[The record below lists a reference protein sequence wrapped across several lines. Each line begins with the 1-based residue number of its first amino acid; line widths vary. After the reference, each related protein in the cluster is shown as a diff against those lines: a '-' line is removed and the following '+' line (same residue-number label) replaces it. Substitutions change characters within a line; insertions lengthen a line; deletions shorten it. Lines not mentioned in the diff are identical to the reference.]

1 MESPAEER
9 CRLAV
14 YIAENGRTIEL
25 ECDASTAIHTING
38 RIEAASGIP
47 SADQL
52 LLCGDAKLDPGR
64 PLSAYKAT
72 LDGSGREVFVY
83 NRPRLHQDAPPPP
96 PERPEAAAEPA
107 EPSPARNPHP
117 LDDAPDP
124 AVKAL
129 PSYERQFRHH
139 YHRGAAVYEAT
150 QARLAAC
157 GRLLGEEIVQ
167 DRAVE
172 AAKKSM
178 EHYYKLINQTYF
190 DFSRCY
196 SHQHGLHSEILGGFE
211 RDLERLRAC
220 KLHPSLQ
227 GEGKRCLL
235 DLLKEEHLRKWA
247 ESCRASHRQFESKVT
262 QLKSMFAELKRR
274 VEDLYS
280 NRASAGITDLEMAIR
295 EHQKYV
301 NEQKSIMQSLRFVS
315 LSCLSSLLCQICVL
329 LCQMIG

>member
-1 MESPAEER
+1 MEPPPEEK

-14 YIAENGRTIEL
+14 RIAENGRTIEL
-25 ECDASTAIHTING
+25 DCDASAAIRSING

-64 PLSAYKAT
+64 PLSAYKTA

-83 NRPRLHQDAPPPP
+83 NRPRLQQDAPPPP

-107 EPSPARNPHP
+107 EPPAPSPARNPHP

-157 GRLLGEEIVQ
+157 ERLLGEEIVQ

-178 EHYYKLINQTYF
+178 EHYDKLINQTYV
-190 DFSRCY
+190 DFARCY
-196 SHQHGLHSEILGGFE
+196 SHQHRLHSEILGGFG

-227 GEGKRCLL
+227 SEGKRCLL

-247 ESCRASHRQFESKVT
+247 ESCGASHRQFESKVS

-280 NRASAGITDLEMAIR
+280 NRALAGIRELELAIR

-301 NEQKSIMQSLRFVS
+301 DEQKSIMQSLRFVP
-315 LSCLSSLLCQICVL
+315 LSCL
-329 LCQMIG
+329 